1 MKPRLAVAIVAMILS
16 CGFSLS
22 SAPAQNAAFSTLRRI
37 TPLPIPCRPLP
48 APLPLLPDLPR
59 RSLPVSELRP
69 AAAGFPIVDSQR
81 RFLSGMPYGA
91 ILTLSAER
99 HGLDSLLLAAMV
111 DVESGFSV
119 RAVSPQGAQGL
130 MQVIRSTAREM
141 GSKGDLLDPYTN
153 VEAGS
158 HYMSDLLRDFHGD
171 LGLSLAAYNAGPS
184 AVQRHKGIPPY
195 RETRDYVRRVLGRY
209 RELQVEMTGERAGN
223 HSETVGSR

>member
-1 MKPRLAVAIVAMILS
+1 MKPRFAIAILAMILF
-16 CGFSLS
+16 CGVSLS
-22 SAPAQNAAFSTLRRI
+22 SAPAQNAAFSALRRM

-59 RSLPVSELRP
+59 RPL
-69 AAAGFPIVDSQR
+69 AAAELHRPSVGAPLVDSQR
-81 RFLSGMPYGA
+81 RFLSGLPYGA

-111 DVESGFSV
+111 DVESGSSA

-130 MQVIRSTAREM
+130 MQVKSTTAREL
-141 GSKGDLLDPYTN
+141 GSRGDLLDPYTN

-184 AVQRHKGIPPY
+184 AVQRHNGIPPY

-209 RELQVEMTGERAGN
+209 RELQVEMTGERPGNRMEIAG
-223 HSETVGSR
+223 TR